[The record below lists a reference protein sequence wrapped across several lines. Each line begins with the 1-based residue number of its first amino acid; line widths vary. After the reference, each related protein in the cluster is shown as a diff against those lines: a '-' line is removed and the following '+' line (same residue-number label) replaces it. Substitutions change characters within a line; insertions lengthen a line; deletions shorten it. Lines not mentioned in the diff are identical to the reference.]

1 MDFLHDNYSTF
12 PLLSL
17 LFAGL
22 LMYLFLRFIRFII
35 PRLTK
40 NRLLRDWFNKYF
52 SMFELFTW
60 LLLSL
65 WFLPFMMQKHI
76 YAGGGLL
83 LIIVS
88 IFIWIAWFGL
98 KDLVAGFIFKT
109 NSGLHIAEQIE
120 IGEYKGVIIKM
131 GFRNLILETPEGNYI
146 SLPFSQIINKPIIKV
161 SSAEIRHN
169 RTFEMEVNPVDNI
182 PKLTNEIAQKI
193 SMHPRSSIMEQPKV
207 ELVSESGDKLILR
220 VKIYAV
226 EKKYL
231 GLIEEDIRNAFEA

>member
-1 MDFLHDNYSTF
+1 MNFLHDNYSTF

-22 LMYLFLRFIRFII
+22 LMYLLLRSIRFIV
-35 PRLTK
+35 PRLTR
-40 NRLLRDWFNKYF
+40 NRNMRDWFLKYF
-52 SMFELFTW
+52 PMFELFVW
-60 LLLSL
+60 LVLGL
-65 WFLPFMMQKHI
+65 WFLPFLMHKHL

-83 LIIVS
+83 LMILA

-109 NSGLHIAEQIE
+109 NSGLHMDEQIE
-120 IGEYKGVIIKM
+120 VGEYKGVIIKM
-131 GFRNLILETPEGNYI
+131 GFRNLVLETQAGNYI

-161 SSAEIRHN
+161 SATDIRHSKL
-169 RTFEMEVNPVDNI
+169 FELHTQKSDNI
-182 PKLTNEIAQKI
+182 QKLAQDIAAKI
-193 SMHPRSSIMEQPKV
+193 SMHPRSSITEKPLV
-207 ELVSESGDKLILR
+207 ELVEEQDEALVFR

-231 GLIEEDIRNAFEA
+231 SLIEEDIKSFFRI